1 MSLWSQLSFF
11 SYISDQKS
19 VLKLRLEYVTILIEG
34 ISCSSWHT
42 YSCLIIP

>member
-1 MSLWSQLSFF
+1 MSLWSQLSFLVTF
-11 SYISDQKS
+11 LIKKS

-42 YSCLIIP
+42 YSCFIIP